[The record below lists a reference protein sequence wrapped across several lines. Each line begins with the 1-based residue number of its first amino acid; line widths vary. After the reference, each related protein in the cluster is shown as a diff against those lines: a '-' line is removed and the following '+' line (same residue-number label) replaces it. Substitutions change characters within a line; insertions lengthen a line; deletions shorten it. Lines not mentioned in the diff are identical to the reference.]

1 MEVDEFSPPT
11 TEIYDKVNSR
21 QVHRP
26 RCLGS
31 GKHHELMRKLYA
43 EYADSMGRLTT
54 HRVEIIMDVW
64 DQIKWDIELDQVIK
78 KAKNEELRN
87 TTNRTQHI
95 VKYAADLLS
104 LQARKN
110 VQRLSR

>member
-21 QVHRP
+21 LVHRP

-54 HRVEIIMDVW
+54 HRVEIIMDEW

-78 KAKNEELRN
+78 KAKNEELQN
-87 TTNRTQHI
+87 TTNRTQHT
-95 VKYAADLLS
+95 VKSATGQES

-110 VQRLSR
+110 VQRVRR

>member
-11 TEIYDKVNSR
+11 TEIYDMVNSR
-21 QVHRP
+21 LVHRP

-54 HRVEIIMDVW
+54 HRVEIIMDEW

-95 VKYAADLLS
+95 VKSATGQES

-110 VQRLSR
+110 VQRVRR

>member
-21 QVHRP
+21 LVHRP

-54 HRVEIIMDVW
+54 HRVEIIMDEW

-87 TTNRTQHI
+87 TTSHTQLT
-95 VKYAADLLS
+95 VKRATDQES
-104 LQARKN
+104 LP
-110 VQRLSR
+110 VQRNAQRVRR

>member
-11 TEIYDKVNSR
+11 TEIYDMVNSR
-21 QVHRP
+21 LVHRP

-54 HRVEIIMDVW
+54 HRVEIIMDEW
-64 DQIKWDIELDQVIK
+64 DQIKWDIELDQIIK
-78 KAKNEELRN
+78 KAKNEELQN
-87 TTNRTQHI
+87 TTNRTQPI
-95 VKYAADLLS
+95 VKYAADQES

-110 VQRLSR
+110 AQRVRR

>member
-21 QVHRP
+21 LVHRS

-54 HRVEIIMDVW
+54 HRVEIIMDEW
-64 DQIKWDIELDQVIK
+64 DQIKWEIELDQVIK

-87 TTNRTQHI
+87 TTSRTQHT
-95 VKYAADLLS
+95 VKSATGQES
-104 LQARKN
+104 SQARKN
-110 VQRLSR
+110 AQRVRR

>member
-11 TEIYDKVNSR
+11 AEIYDMVNSR
-21 QVHRP
+21 LVHRP

-31 GKHHELMRKLYA
+31 GKHNELMRKLYA

-54 HRVEIIMDVW
+54 HRVEIIMDEW

-87 TTNRTQHI
+87 TTSRTQHT
-95 VKYAADLLS
+95 VKRATDQES
-104 LQARKN
+104 LPVQKN
-110 VQRLSR
+110 AQRVRR

>member
-21 QVHRP
+21 LVHRH

-54 HRVEIIMDVW
+54 RSVEIIMDEW

-87 TTNRTQHI
+87 TTSRTQRT
-95 VKYAADLLS
+95 VKSATGQES
-104 LQARKN
+104 SQARKN
-110 VQRLSR
+110 VQRVRR

>member
-1 MEVDEFSPPT
+1 MDVDEFSPPSA
-11 TEIYDKVNSR
+11 EIYEMVNSR
-21 QVHRP
+21 LVHRP

-31 GKHHELMRKLYA
+31 GKHQELMRKLYA

-54 HRVEIIMDVW
+54 QRVEIIIDEW
-64 DQIKWDIELDQVIK
+64 DPKWDIELDQVIK

-87 TTNRTQHI
+87 TTSRTQHI
-95 VKYAADLLS
+95 VKYAADQES

-110 VQRLSR
+110 AQRVRR

>member
-21 QVHRP
+21 LVHRP

-54 HRVEIIMDVW
+54 HRVEIIIDEW

-87 TTNRTQHI
+87 TTSRTQPI
-95 VKYAADLLS
+95 VKRATDQES
-104 LQARKN
+104 LP
-110 VQRLSR
+110 VQRNAQRVRR

>member
-21 QVHRP
+21 LVHRP

-54 HRVEIIMDVW
+54 HRVEIIMDEW
-64 DQIKWDIELDQVIK
+64 DQIKCDIELDQIIK
-78 KAKNEELRN
+78 KAKNEEPQN

-95 VKYAADLLS
+95 VKYAADQES

-110 VQRLSR
+110 VQRVRR

>member
-11 TEIYDKVNSR
+11 TEIYDMVNSR
-21 QVHRP
+21 LVHRP

-31 GKHHELMRKLYA
+31 GKHHELMRKFYA

-54 HRVEIIMDVW
+54 HRVEIIMDEW

-87 TTNRTQHI
+87 TTSRTQHT
-95 VKYAADLLS
+95 VKSATGQES

-110 VQRLSR
+110 AQRVRR

>member
-21 QVHRP
+21 LVHRP

-54 HRVEIIMDVW
+54 HRVEIIMDEW
-64 DQIKWDIELDQVIK
+64 DQIKWDIELEQVIK
-78 KAKNEELRN
+78 KAKNEELQN
-87 TTNRTQHI
+87 TTSRTQHT
-95 VKYAADLLS
+95 VKSATGQES
-104 LQARKN
+104 SQARKN
-110 VQRLSR
+110 AQRVRR